1 MCKKFRSEV
10 SLTTKQRFRYCW
22 FFKFCPPILTANFTN
37 LFCRISTYFE
47 RKTIKDKLQIKYL
60 VQLKDYD
67 FENFDD
73 KGENKVFEKLEFG
86 GPSELTTERGNQYK

>member
-1 MCKKFRSEV
+1 MQNHTSLKFQQLMEIIWIHV
-10 SLTTKQRFRYCW
+10 Y
-22 FFKFCPPILTANFTN
+22 ILTN

-47 RKTIKDKLQIKYL
+47 RKTIKDKLQIKHL

-73 KGENKVFEKLEFG
+73 KGEKQGF
-86 GPSELTTERGNQYK
+86 